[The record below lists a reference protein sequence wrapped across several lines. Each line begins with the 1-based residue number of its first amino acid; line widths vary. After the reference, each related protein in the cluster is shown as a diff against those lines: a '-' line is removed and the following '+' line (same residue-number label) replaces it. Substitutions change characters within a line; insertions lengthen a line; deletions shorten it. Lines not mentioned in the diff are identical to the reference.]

1 MMASSVCSG
10 WLPRIDSTL
19 SEMDFDMTRTLLL
32 LLGILFFL
40 PIPNAPA
47 IAADMGI
54 TTPRTVHTYIKRER
68 RYYVGC
74 PDGYSCYPL
83 YGAYGPY
90 GGKAYW
96 AAYTG
101 WYR

>member
-1 MMASSVCSG
+1 MLRPNVSDRDLTAPLKRNG
-10 WLPRIDSTL
+10 
-19 SEMDFDMTRTLLL
+19 FDMTRTLLL
-32 LLGILFFL
+32 LLGILTVL
-40 PIPNAPA
+40 PFQNAPA
-47 IAADMGI
+47 VAADMGV
-54 TTPRTVHTYIKRER
+54 TTPPTVHTYIKRER

>member
-1 MMASSVCSG
+1 
-10 WLPRIDSTL
+10 
-19 SEMDFDMTRTLLL
+19 MTRTLLL
-32 LLGILFFL
+32 LLGILVVL
-40 PIPNAPA
+40 PFQNAPA
-47 IAADMGI
+47 VAADMGI
-54 TTPRTVHTYIKRER
+54 TTPRTSVHTYIKRER
-68 RYYVGC
+68 HHYVGC